1 MWVIDYNTL
10 KIKIN
15 SYSRALTRPTATQ
28 IAIFI
33 GTLLGDGYLFINP
46 DGGKNA
52 RFGHLQAAQKAIYSC
67 HIFMKLWTFCESV
80 PLYRARFRIGG
91 IRHSVTIQTRVYPF
105 LTDLYYEFYF
115 NKIKRIPFE
124 VMLINF
130 DAEAL
135 SYWIIDDGSKKT
147 GGGLYLHTESY
158 TWIEVYQLAGLFH
171 YLFDLECTVHKASK
185 EGKPILLIKKRSINT
200 LRQHVYPYILSS
212 FMIFRFKTF
221 LIILLNYY
229 IFLVVYIF
237 KYL

>member
-1 MWVIDYNTL
+1 MKNIKIKGTSLVPYSKGSTQNTL

-52 RFGHLQAAQKAIYSC
+52 RFGHLQAAKKAIYSC
-67 HIFMKLWTFCESV
+67 HLFMKLWTFCESV
-80 PLYRARFRIGG
+80 PIYRERYRIGG

-105 LTDLYYEFYF
+105 ITELYHEFYT
-115 NKIKRIPFE
+115 NKIKNIPFE
-124 VMLINF
+124 FLLINF
-130 DAEAL
+130 NAEAL

-158 TWIEVYQLAGLFH
+158 TWQEVYKLAGLLH
-171 YLFDLECTVHKASK
+171 YLFNLECTVHKSSK
-185 EGKPILLIKKRSINT
+185 EGKPILLIKKKSMHT
-200 LRQHVYPYILSS
+200 LRHLVCPYMLPN
-212 FMIFRFKTF
+212 FMYKISE
-221 LIILLNYY
+221 L
-229 IFLVVYIF
+229 
-237 KYL
+237 